1 MTLEDLYS
9 IIKKRKI
16 LLPKDSYVAS
26 LFKKGEDKILQKVG
40 EEVTEV
46 IVAAKGENKK
56 RITEEVADLFFMTLV
71 LLVEKGISI
80 RSILD
85 ELEKRH
91 RMLKR
96 S

>member
-16 LLPKDSYVAS
+16 ILPKDSYVAS
-26 LFKKGEDKILQKVG
+26 LFRKGEDKILQKVG

>member
-40 EEVTEV
+40 EEATEV
-46 IVAAKGENKK
+46 IVAAKGEKKK

-91 RMLKR
+91 
-96 S
+96 